1 LLADLKIKLSIHARE
16 RAVSRGIDENE
27 IRRIVVNPIEEV
39 FDEENLNYKCY
50 GQAMDHYTK
59 QTRYL
64 MVVHSGK
71 FNNSVMVITSMW
83 IDPRRLKFYGFS
95 KV

>member
-1 LLADLKIKLSIHARE
+1 MILTTHVRE
-16 RAVSRGIDENE
+16 RAVSRGIDEE
-27 IRRIVVNPIEEV
+27 DIKRIAREPIET
-39 FDEENLNYKCY
+39 FYDKENLNYKSY
-50 GQAMDHYTK
+50 GLSIDHYTK

-71 FNNSVMVITSMW
+71 FNNSLTVITAMW
-83 IDPRRLKFYGFS
+83 IDPQRLRFYGFN

>member
-1 LLADLKIKLSIHARE
+1 MPQLKIILTAHVRE
-16 RAVSRGIDENE
+16 RAVSRGIDEEE
-27 IRRIVVNPIEEV
+27 IKRIVTNPIEEV
-39 FDEENLNYKCY
+39 FDKENFNYKCY

-59 QTRYL
+59 QTCYL

-71 FNNSVMVITSMW
+71 FNNSVTVITSMW
-83 IDPRRLKFYGFS
+83 IYPRRLKFYGFS